1 MAVDLLHCFCGACRA
16 TQLAEKRPKKE
27 NMKKQTRKIAANPVG
42 RESADSLSRF
52 KESILKYESKS
63 MASMSVTIYANS
75 VCWVSFDRYQKRT
88 MERGRQSQRCVMNS

>member
-1 MAVDLLHCFCGACRA
+1 
-16 TQLAEKRPKKE
+16 
-27 NMKKQTRKIAANPVG
+27 
-42 RESADSLSRF
+42 LSRF